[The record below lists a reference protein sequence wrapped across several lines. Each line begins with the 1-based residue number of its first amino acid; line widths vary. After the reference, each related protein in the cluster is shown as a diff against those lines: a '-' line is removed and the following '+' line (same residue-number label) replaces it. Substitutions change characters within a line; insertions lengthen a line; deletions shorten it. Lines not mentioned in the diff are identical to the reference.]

1 MPKQDLAHYSR
12 STINVLPP
20 PPTPPEFWGGPK
32 FQSQPK
38 RLQGCLPLLTMEIYI
53 KLHYLWRT
61 KKTRL
66 HPIRVWGPSKA
77 FVEGPLSPT
86 LLTLQYHPIHIGTHT
101 QSHSAT
107 SQARGLKEHIKS
119 FMAQRWKL
127 RLGKT
132 LPKFSSIWD
141 PTHVHMPAK
150 PPLCKWGN

>member
-1 MPKQDLAHYSR
+1 
-12 STINVLPP
+12 
-20 PPTPPEFWGGPK
+20 
-32 FQSQPK
+32 
-38 RLQGCLPLLTMEIYI
+38 MEIYI
-53 KLHYLWRT
+53 KLHHLWRT
-61 KKTRL
+61 KTTRL

-77 FVEGPLSPT
+77 FVEGPFSPI
-86 LLTLQYHPIHIGTHT
+86 LLTLQYHPIHIGTHRYVRTHTYTHT

-119 FMAQRWKL
+119 FMVQRWKL

-132 LPKFSSIWD
+132 LPKLSNIWD